1 MLDTKKVEKFI
12 NAALK
17 YNGDKYSQAKRTEKG
32 YSDCSSLVQKSLRD
46 MGEQHKLVTTESM
59 PKDLRFR
66 QINMKDLQR
75 GDLLWGGSYVNG
87 KWSGH
92 VAIYMGNG
100 KTFEAVKA
108 GVKYMT
114 NRAYFTR
121 AYRIKSLEQTEAPQ
135 KPVAPSK
142 PQVIENVGIVV
153 QGKELAVKGY
163 IVNQKT
169 HLEVKLGGRNV
180 VIPVREFFEKL
191 GYKVDYDDKNKKVI
205 VS

>member
-17 YNGDKYSQAKRTEKG
+17 YNGDKYSQAKRMEKG

-191 GYKVDYDDKNKKVI
+191 GYKVDYYDKNKKVI